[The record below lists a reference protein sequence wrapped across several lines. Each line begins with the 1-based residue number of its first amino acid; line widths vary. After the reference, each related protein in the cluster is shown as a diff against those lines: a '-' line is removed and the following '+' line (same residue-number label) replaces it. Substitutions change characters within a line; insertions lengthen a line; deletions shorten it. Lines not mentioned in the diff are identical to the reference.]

1 MNKQAGTIDI
11 SNIDNLKIEELKSLI
26 ERIGEEVP
34 KAKRGRKFY
43 IDIIKRSLKERRELQ
58 YNHDSKRQDDGLTKE
73 TKVKTIQIMLKSKRE
88 KSPIQK
94 KSGFSFLASGVS
106 SQFPIHYS
114 NVTGKNNFLS
124 PKNMNDNEVYSFE
137 NDENNERQYENNH
150 IHNSD
155 ISHNSHNTFN
165 SYISN
170 NSNNRSNLMNKQKII
185 VSNKISNL
193 NKSFENAS
201 NRSISYKPIREYRS
215 DNLKLESSREI
226 PRNRIGYILSPIK
239 NKSFLSDNLIKHN
252 SNYST
257 LKIKQNTLKINEESR
272 FHLNLLSVLVK
283 CTVSA
288 GFVYFLLTYSNQI
301 KTFLIENNK
310 EITVICLIGACL
322 LIIYY
327 AYSYISHKQRI
338 SQAFKSIANESY
350 LLIVDWFDK
359 DEVEFINEDKFL
371 NEICLN
377 SKLNLDD
384 YLKYVYYPYVLERL
398 EKNGFQRSNCIENNG
413 ELISYLHRKTDK

>member
-1 MNKQAGTIDI
+1 MNSQAVGTIDI

-43 IDIIKRSLKERRELQ
+43 IDIIKRGLKERRELQ
-58 YNHDSKRQDDGLTKE
+58 YNNDSKRQDKELTKE

-94 KSGFSFLASGVS
+94 NSGFGFFASGVS
-106 SQFPIHYS
+106 SQYPIHYS
-114 NVTGKNNFLS
+114 NVTGKSNYLS
-124 PKNMNDNEVYSFE
+124 PKNINDNEVNSFE
-137 NDENNERQYENNH
+137 NEENNERQNENNH
-150 IHNSD
+150 INNSD
-155 ISHNSHNTFN
+155 ISHNTYN

-170 NSNNRSNLMNKQKII
+170 NSNNRSNLINKQKII
-185 VSNKISNL
+185 ASNKISNF
-193 NKSFENAS
+193 NKSFENES
-201 NRSISYKPIREYRS
+201 KRSISYKPNREYKS
-215 DNLKLESSREI
+215 DNLKLESSRDI

-239 NKSFLSDNLIKHN
+239 NKSFLSDNLIRHN
-252 SNYST
+252 SNYSS
-257 LKIKQNTLKINEESR
+257 LKIKQSTLKIDEESR

-288 GFVYFLLTYSNQI
+288 GFIYFLLKYSSQI
-301 KTFLIENNK
+301 KTFLIENNN

-327 AYSYISHKQRI
+327 AYSYILHKQKL
-338 SQAFKSIANESY
+338 SQAYKSIANESY

-384 YLKYVYYPYVLERL
+384 YLKCVYYPYVLERL
-398 EKNGFQRSNCIENNG
+398 EKNGFQRSNYIENNG
-413 ELISYLHRKTDK
+413 ELVSYLHRNTDK

>member
-1 MNKQAGTIDI
+1 MNRQAVGTIDI

-43 IDIIKRSLKERRELQ
+43 IDIIKRGLKERKELQ
-58 YNHDSKRQDDGLTKE
+58 YNHGSKRQDEEVTKE

-94 KSGFSFLASGVS
+94 NSGFGFFASGVS

-114 NVTGKNNFLS
+114 NVTGKNNYLS
-124 PKNMNDNEVYSFE
+124 PKNTNDNEVNSFE
-137 NDENNERQYENNH
+137 NEENNERQNENNH
-150 IHNSD
+150 INNSD
-155 ISHNSHNTFN
+155 ISHNTYN

-170 NSNNRSNLMNKQKII
+170 YSNNRSNLMNKPKII
-185 VSNKISNL
+185 VSNKRSNL

-201 NRSISYKPIREYRS
+201 NRSISYKPTREYRS

-226 PRNRIGYILSPIK
+226 SRNRIGYILSPIK
-239 NKSFLSDNLIKHN
+239 NKSFLSDNLIKRN

-257 LKIKQNTLKINEESR
+257 LKIKQSTLKIDEESR

-288 GFVYFLLTYSNQI
+288 GFIYFLLTYSSQI

-327 AYSYISHKQRI
+327 AYSYISHKQRL
-338 SQAFKSIANESY
+338 SQAYKSIANESY
-350 LLIVDWFDK
+350 LLIIDWFDK

-384 YLKYVYYPYVLERL
+384 YMKYVYYPYVLERL
-398 EKNGFQRSNCIENNG
+398 EKDGFQRSNYIENNG
-413 ELISYLHRKTDK
+413 ELVSYLHRNTDK